1 MKNLDEEKISQQEVE
16 EILQKYDRESAY
28 RKYKGFF
35 ARLVAAIAITF
46 SVFQLYTAAFG
57 VLDAMIQRSIHLT
70 FGLTLIYL
78 LYPASKKWRKDKIN
92 PLDLALAILA
102 PMTTMYIV
110 INYKEL
116 VLRAGTVTRLDLVVG
131 VLGLILIL
139 EAVRRIVGIPMVIVA
154 SAFIA
159 YAIFGRY
166 MPGALA
172 HRGISLQRLIGHLFF
187 TTEGIFGIPLGVS
200 STFVFLFILLAAFL
214 ERTGLGQLFID
225 LSNALVGWAS
235 GGPAKVAVFTSALE
249 GTIGGSSVA
258 NTVGSGSFTIPMMKK
273 LGYRPEF
280 AAAVEA
286 TASTG
291 GQIMP
296 PVMGAAAFLMAEFT
310 GIPYGKIII
319 AAMVPAIFYFFAV
332 WMAVHW
338 EAKKIGL
345 KGMSKEQL
353 PKIGRVLVERGHL
366 LLPLVI
372 VLYLLVTG
380 FTPVRAAFYAIVVSV
395 ITSMIRKGTR
405 MKLIDIPA
413 ALEAGARGA
422 LSVVAA
428 TACAGIIIGVVTVT
442 GVGLKLGTALVD
454 LAQGNLLITLIFTM
468 FTSLILGMGVPTT
481 ANYVITSTI
490 AAPALLRLGVWVLP
504 AHMFAFYFGVIA
516 DITPPV
522 ALAAMAGAG
531 IARSDPFKT
540 GVTATRIGIAA
551 FLVPYV
557 FVYYPQIL
565 LIGMKDPLS
574 LIWPLL
580 TTTFGLIVLSGGLTS
595 YFVGRLKP
603 LEALLYSIGGIMVV
617 FPGLVTDLTGFVLVG
632 LAALSQTIRKGWAF
646 KTAR

>member
-1 MKNLDEEKISQQEVE
+1 
-16 EILQKYDRESAY
+16 
-28 RKYKGFF
+28 
-35 ARLVAAIAITF
+35 
-46 SVFQLYTAAFG
+46 
-57 VLDAMIQRSIHLT
+57 
-70 FGLTLIYL
+70 
-78 LYPASKKWRKDKIN
+78 
-92 PLDLALAILA
+92 
-102 PMTTMYIV
+102 
-110 INYKEL
+110 
-116 VLRAGTVTRLDLVVG
+116 
-131 VLGLILIL
+131 
-139 EAVRRIVGIPMVIVA
+139 
-154 SAFIA
+154 
-159 YAIFGRY
+159 
-166 MPGALA
+166 
-172 HRGISLQRLIGHLFF
+172 
-187 TTEGIFGIPLGVS
+187 
-200 STFVFLFILLAAFL
+200 
-214 ERTGLGQLFID
+214 
-225 LSNALVGWAS
+225 
-235 GGPAKVAVFTSALE
+235 E

-319 AAMVPAIFYFFAV
+319 AAMIPAIFYFFAV

-353 PKIGRVLVERGHL
+353 PKIGKVLIERGHL
-366 LLPLVI
+366 LLPLII

-405 MKLIDIPA
+405 MKLSDIPA

-442 GVGLKLGTALVD
+442 GMGLKLGTALVD

-603 LEALLYSIGGIMVV
+603 LEAFFYSVGGIMVV
-617 FPGLVTDLTGFVLVG
+617 FPGLVTDLTGFILVG

-646 KTAR
+646 RAAQ